1 MYHSRILLLVLG
13 FLLLSFSVKAQNY
26 KQLVQKAMVELSS
39 SKLPDAKTTCHFKYK
54 IRTQYWNP
62 KQNPVSANVELLFN
76 KEKAFA
82 RSDKA
87 DYYHDGKNA
96 VSILKKERKIIWMES
111 LRDAWQERDF
121 SGVLDLHEQFYD
133 KASYSR
139 VQRKDEGQDLILI
152 RITPSQEWRD
162 KKNIDYILSEI
173 NTKTTKVE
181 RMLIQFS
188 KKHTTKSI
196 EFIYEIMDFNSN
208 KKLNKSTQAIVFNSS
223 GQLHKIYKGYQLIDL
238 HKKN

>member
-1 MYHSRILLLVLG
+1 MYHFRISLLVLS
-13 FLLLSFSVKAQNY
+13 LIQLSFNTKAQDY
-26 KQLVQKAMVELSS
+26 KQLVKKAMVELSS
-39 SKLPDAKTTCHFKYK
+39 SELPDAKTTYHFKYK
-54 IRTQYWNP
+54 IRTQYWDT
-62 KQNPVSANVELLFN
+62 KQKPVSTAVELLFN

-96 VSILKKERKIIWMES
+96 VSILKAERKIIWMKS

-121 SGVLDLHEQFYD
+121 SGILGLHEQFYD

-139 VQRKDEGQDLILI
+139 VQRKEEGEDLMLI
-152 RITPSQEWRD
+152 KIIPSQEWQEQ
-162 KKNIDYILSEI
+162 KNIDYILSEV

-188 KKHTTKSI
+188 KKHSTKSI
-196 EFIYEIMDFNSN
+196 EFIYEIMDFNSS
-208 KKLNKSTQAIVFNSS
+208 KKLNKSAQAIVFNSS
-223 GQLHKIYKGYQLIDL
+223 GQLHKMYKGYQLIDL